1 MTDPDNAF
9 GYELKESG
17 EEGLIGAWLNQN
29 RSLDRPFVFLDAG
42 ANRGDWTTCL
52 MGQAQIDVVGHCFEP
67 SPTMFKR
74 LTDRVAEA
82 STPHT
87 NVQCYNVGLSD
98 EEGTFPM
105 RIFPG
110 YEGVNSFLTDSGFWD
125 STYVDSR
132 IIEAATTTGDAFCS
146 RHGIDHIDMLK
157 IDTEG
162 FEWKVLHGFD
172 SMLTN
177 QSIDVIQFEYG
188 YVTCNLHVTIK
199 DFYAYL
205 NTYQYRLGRLRSGG
219 IDWSPF
225 VYKDND
231 YFRTP
236 NWVAFSPRAMKDL

>member
-1 MTDPDNAF
+1 MLFRSTDPDNAF

-105 RIFPG
+105 RIFTG

-132 IIEAATTTGDAFCS
+132 I
-146 RHGIDHIDMLK
+146 RH
-157 IDTEG
+157 
-162 FEWKVLHGFD
+162 
-172 SMLTN
+172 
-177 QSIDVIQFEYG
+177 
-188 YVTCNLHVTIK
+188 
-199 DFYAYL
+199 
-205 NTYQYRLGRLRSGG
+205 RRLRAACRGPGSERVVIIG
-219 IDWSPF
+219 IRLRPLAQRSAGARG
-225 VYKDND
+225 
-231 YFRTP
+231 RTAQERCGRP
-236 NWVAFSPRAMKDL
+236 ARVHHRCAKRNEIGRAHV